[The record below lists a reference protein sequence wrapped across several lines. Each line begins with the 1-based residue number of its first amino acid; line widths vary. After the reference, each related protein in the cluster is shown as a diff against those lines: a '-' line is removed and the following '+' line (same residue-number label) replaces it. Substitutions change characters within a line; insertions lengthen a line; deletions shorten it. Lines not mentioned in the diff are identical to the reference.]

1 MEDTKKIEIKNND
14 KSQLNENESTMAYS
28 NYTFQEN
35 SKNLSQN
42 SIMIENNEIPI
53 ELKEQIEKKVDA
65 KFEEQYKLLNSEYDE
80 KIEELL
86 NEYEEICNKN
96 EIIKAKY
103 EALEEYLKNY
113 CKRANI
119 DYNELLK
126 KEI

>member
-1 MEDTKKIEIKNND
+1 MN
-14 KSQLNENESTMAYS
+14 NENESTMAYS
-28 NYTFQEN
+28 
-35 SKNLSQN
+35 KNLSQI
-42 SIMIENNEIPI
+42 SMMLENYEIPI

-65 KFEEQYKLLNSEYDE
+65 KFEEEYKLLNAEYDE

-103 EALEEYLKNY
+103 EALEDYLKNY
-113 CKRANI
+113 CKRNNI